1 MIQSGCR
8 TGAEFVASWTSL
20 KREVPEC
27 LTFLNKEEGFNPL
40 KEETDG
46 AGEGREDGGTRR
58 LIVQQ
63 REELRAAVLEEALS
77 RYPDPTKRQVLAWTN
92 RDKLSTAWLQSLPGP
107 EGFSNL
113 EFTEALALALCMP
126 SPACQERVGEKVG
139 KSVVDV
145 FGDNIMSAA
154 LPGDHWRTRHDTIK
168 MALNSLCSWARLP
181 ATVEVWGL
189 FSHLIPAEALSRF
202 ESGRARQGLVPD
214 FRFQVPSDLGESQVA
229 LAELKVISCC
239 KTWYAPGAGNRV
251 RATNK
256 RAQGLQ
262 AIYKNKARA
271 LDQTISGT
279 TEGQRGPVERR
290 LDEFGPLI
298 GLCFGAWGE
307 GSNDVHRMVDM
318 LAKSRI
324 KFQRAQEGSA
334 TEVGPQN
341 ELASIVGQIRR
352 KLSITAIKSQVRCL
366 LSRLHQVGPG
376 NKQLAKERQWAL
388 TQDEHMKRERQANWL
403 ARIEE
408 VNTLRIGNIKI
419 D

>member
-1 MIQSGCR
+1 M
-8 TGAEFVASWTSL
+8 AL
-20 KREVPEC
+20 VPD
-27 LTFLNKEEGFNPL
+27 PL
-40 KEETDG
+40 KEEAEG

-92 RDKLSTAWLQSLPGP
+92 RDKLCTAWLQSLPGS

-214 FRFQVPSDLGESQVA
+214 FRLQVPSDLGESQVA
-229 LAELKVISCC
+229 LAELKIISCC

-262 AIYKNKARA
+262 AIYKNKARS

-307 GSNDVHRMVDM
+307 GSNDVHMMVDK
-318 LAKSRI
+318 LANSRL
-324 KFQRAQEGSA
+324 KFQRAQEGRP
-334 TEVGPQN
+334 TESGSQN
-341 ELASIVGQIRR
+341 ELALIVGQIRR
-352 KLSITAIKSQVRCL
+352 KFSVTAIKAQVGCL
-366 LSRLHQVGPG
+366 LSRLHQVEPS
-376 NKQLAKERQWAL
+376 NKQLAKKRQWAVA
-388 TQDEHMKRERQANWL
+388 QDKHHSQNRRSKHLEKRKHQN
-403 ARIEE
+403 
-408 VNTLRIGNIKI
+408 
-419 D
+419 